1 MSTAT
6 ATPVP
11 SPAAT
16 SALDTREL
24 RNVFGSFVTGVTVV
38 TTRDQSGQYQG
49 VTANSFSSVS
59 LDPPLVLWSQA
70 TNARSFAA
78 FRDAGH
84 FIVNILAEHQRDVSQ
99 RFARTGGDKFEGVA
113 TRERMGGVPALEE
126 CCAWVECRKVAMYPG
141 GDHVVY
147 LGEVLAMERTARRPL
162 AFAQGKYM
170 LAYEHELNFTLE
182 KSNSAHMAHNDAVRM
197 ASAALP
203 EVAAGLGVTAGLGVW
218 GNRGPT
224 MVRWEMSPSVP
235 VHELRTGIV
244 VSPLTSATGLLFSAY
259 LPGSMTGDVVREA
272 FVGLGADGSAEA
284 VTARALYE
292 GKLAEVRRTGLATS
306 RPTALGNVVGFSA
319 PVFDSSGLM
328 VLALSAVKQDCGD
341 AGADE
346 RIAQGLLAAARR
358 LSTRLGFPQS
368 TETTQ

>member
-1 MSTAT
+1 MNTAT
-6 ATPVP
+6 ATPV
-11 SPAAT
+11 AT
-16 SALDTREL
+16 PTTARTLDTREL

-38 TTRDQSGQYQG
+38 TTLDPDGQYQG

-78 FRDAGH
+78 FRDADH
-84 FIVNILAEHQRDVSQ
+84 FVVNILAEHQRDVSQ
-99 RFARTGGDKFEGVA
+99 RFAKTGSDKFEGVA

-182 KSNSAHMAHNDAVRM
+182 KSNSAHMAHNDAVRIV
-197 ASAALP
+197 SAALP

-224 MVRWEMSPSVP
+224 IVRWEMSPSVP

-244 VSPLTSATGLLFSAY
+244 VSPLTSATGLLFAAC
-259 LPGSMTGDVVREA
+259 LPEAMTGAAVREA
-272 FVGLGADGSAEA
+272 FAALGVDGSPEA
-284 VTARALYE
+284 TTARTLYE

-319 PVFDSSGLM
+319 PVFDGSGLM
-328 VLALSAVKQDCGD
+328 VLALSAVKQDMGD
-341 AGADE
+341 PGEDE
-346 RIAQGLLAAARR
+346 RIGQGLLAAARR
-358 LSTRLGFPQS
+358 LSARLGYRAEP
-368 TETTQ
+368 